1 MPSGISRQGL
11 EAELEAADSVL
22 QQYGHEFSGRIEV
35 KLSSAMNFSK
45 IAKDVIEMVEE
56 HQDNAVWDV
65 DGEILRM

>member
-1 MPSGISRQGL
+1 
-11 EAELEAADSVL
+11 
-22 QQYGHEFSGRIEV
+22 
-35 KLSSAMNFSK
+35 MNFSK